1 MTLEHKEVREA
12 LVGATLQLMDAGGI
26 EAVKARAVAQ
36 AAGVSVGT
44 IYNLVGTVDDLVQLA
59 NLRIYED
66 LSAFG
71 RQRMIELDAGLEKG
85 TARERVLTRLLG
97 LADAYIDFVAANS
110 SRWSALLAFN
120 RVHEG
125 PEGNREELTA
135 LIDIV
140 GGVLKD
146 APIWSD
152 SAERRLAARALWS
165 AVHGIVT
172 TNFFG
177 GDEAGARKRTSRL
190 NAILLTTLVDGM
202 FAAR

>member
-12 LVGATLQLMDAGGI
+12 LVTATLQLMDGGGI

-44 IYNLVGTVDDLVQLA
+44 IYNLVGTVDDLVLLA
-59 NLRIYED
+59 NKRIYED

-71 RQRMIELDAGLEKG
+71 LKRMAELEAMLGKG
-85 TARERVLTRLLG
+85 AARDRVLTRLLG
-97 LADAYIDFVAANS
+97 LADAYIDFVAAHAN
-110 SRWSALLAFN
+110 RWSAVLAFN
-120 RVHEG
+120 RAHEG
-125 PEGNREELTA
+125 AGDNPEQLTA

-146 APIWSD
+146 APAWPD
-152 SAERRLAARALWS
+152 NADRRLAARALWS

-202 FAAR
+202 FAKG

>member
-12 LVGATLQLMDAGGI
+12 LLQATLQLMDEGGV

-44 IYNLVGTVDDLVQLA
+44 IYNLIGTVDDLVRLA
-59 NLRIYED
+59 NQRIYED

-71 RQRMIELDAGLEKG
+71 LKRMAELETMLGRG
-85 TARERVLTRLLG
+85 TARDRVLTRLLG
-97 LADAYIDFVAANS
+97 LADAYIDFVAANAN
-110 SRWSALLAFN
+110 RWSAVLAFN
-120 RVHEG
+120 RAHDGVSND
-125 PEGNREELTA
+125 PERLTA

-146 APIWSD
+146 APVWTDNS
-152 SAERRLAARALWS
+152 ERRLAARALWS

-177 GDEAGARKRTSRL
+177 GDEASARKRTSRL

-202 FAAR
+202 FAAA